1 MSFNGGGTIL
11 TKDGMVQLPAYIEVL
26 SKNKVRV
33 KLNTGPKGKQI
44 VTVTPEDVRKMQDE
58 LGYSTHTK
66 SAVVYF
72 GVTWDWRPAKDFLDE
87 MFWLFKLLEENHY
100 AKED

>member
-11 TKDGMVQLPAYIEVL
+11 TEDGMVQLPAYIEVL
-26 SKNKVRV
+26 NRNKVRI
-33 KLNTGPKGKQI
+33 KLNTGRQKRI
-44 VTVTPEDVRKMQDE
+44 VTVTPEDVGKMQDE
-58 LGYSTHTK
+58 LGYSTRTK

-72 GVTWDWRPAKDFLDE
+72 GVAWDWRPAKDFLNE

-100 AKED
+100 AKEN

>member
-1 MSFNGGGTIL
+1 MNFNGGGTIL
-11 TKDGMVQLPAYIEVL
+11 TEDGMVQLPAYIEVL

-33 KLNTGPKGKQI
+33 KINTGSEGRKI
-44 VTVTPEDVRKMQDE
+44 VTVTPEDVGKMQDN

-72 GVTWDWRPAKDFLDE
+72 GLTWDWRPAKDFLNE
-87 MFWLFKLLEENHY
+87 MYWLFELLKENDY